1 MDYLFTPWR
10 YSYIITAGKT
20 PGCLFCE
27 QAGLGDDHKAL
38 IVYRGRHC
46 FIMLNA
52 FPYTSGHVLIAPYQ
66 HVDELAKVSSE
77 AASEIMALTRRME
90 TVLRAAYHPDGIN
103 LGMNLG
109 SAAGAGVAGH
119 VHMHVL
125 PRWLG
130 DTSFLTT
137 VGETRIAPEDLATT
151 YDKLKKQLAISN

>member
-10 YSYIITAGKT
+10 YAYVTTAGKT

-27 QAGLGDDHKAL
+27 QAGLGDDRKAL
-38 IVYRGRHC
+38 IVYRGRRC
-46 FIMLNA
+46 YIMLNA
-52 FPYTSGHVLIAPYQ
+52 FPYTSGHVLIAPYE
-66 HVDELAKVSSE
+66 HVDELAKVSAE
-77 AASEIMALTRRME
+77 TANEIMALLRRME

-109 SAAGAGVAGH
+109 AAAGAGVAAH
-119 VHMHVL
+119 IHMHVL
-125 PRWLG
+125 PRWVG

-151 YDKLKKQLAISN
+151 YEKLKKQLAISD